1 MEPASFVYEQP
12 PVSMSRAVLA
22 ATVGNALEFYDFVTF
37 AFFAI
42 QIGKTF
48 FPSGDPFVSLMGS
61 LTTFGMGFV
70 SRPLGAYVLGGYAD
84 RRGRKPAML
93 ISMVLMGLGILLL
106 VLTPGYATIGIVA
119 PIMAVFARLIQ
130 GFALGGEVGAATTYM
145 LEAVPEQLRGLS
157 VSFQGV
163 SQAVAVTMGSLVGL
177 VLSLV
182 LDADELARFGWRI
195 ALLLGATSVPF
206 ALAIRRSL
214 PETHTANVQ
223 APARA
228 PAPSGQAQAVVLGL
242 VLIGAGTIAT
252 YIFTY
257 MATFGQNTLK
267 LATSTAM
274 AGQFANSAI
283 QILVMLA
290 GGWLSD
296 RFGRKPLMIWP
307 QLAFLLLVVPMFHWI
322 VASQTASAFIVANV
336 VLAACCFTTN
346 GVCYALINESL
357 PSAIRAR
364 GFALIYSLPV
374 TFLGG
379 TTQLVVTWLLK
390 VTGDPMVVAWYLA
403 GVSAIGLVAMML
415 VRETAPRRLT
425 PQDGNRMAA
434 R

>member
-1 MEPASFVYEQP
+1 
-12 PVSMSRAVLA
+12 MSRAVLA

-106 VLTPGYATIGIVA
+106 VMTPGYATIGIVA

-145 LEAVPEQLRGLS
+145 LEAVPEQRRGLS

-163 SQAVAVTMGSLVGL
+163 SQAVAVTTGSLVGL

-182 LDADELARFGWRI
+182 LDADNLARYGWRI

-214 PETHTANVQ
+214 PETHMANVQ
-223 APARA
+223 APAAA
-228 PAPSGQAQAVVLGL
+228 PAPSGHAHTIVLGL
-242 VLIGAGTIAT
+242 VLIAAGTILT

-267 LATSTAM
+267 LATTTAM

-322 VASQTASAFIVANV
+322 VTAQTASAFIVTNV

-390 VTGDPMVVAWYLA
+390 VTGNPMVVAWYLA
-403 GVSAIGLVAMML
+403 GVSAIGLVAMAL
-415 VRETAPRRLT
+415 VRETAPKRLT
-425 PQDGNRMAA
+425 PEDGNKMPDR
-434 R
+434 